1 MNSHHRKMAS
11 TIPARQSRSLM
22 RIEVKRLDGDG
33 KYETVI
39 TRDDGVSFRIQGVGH
54 AFAIPHDLAHYLV
67 EKALSI
73 EDGFWGNVACGA
85 VFPSMTHLAGRR
97 KPKASER
104 SITLLKANA
113 RALIEAEVLV
123 RIFNDTI
130 EQGHAENST
139 VLAGRLQDRLASPTT
154 KLHPISP
161 RNISAVYS
169 AYKALQRDWRRLPIG
184 GTLTRQW

>member
-1 MNSHHRKMAS
+1 MNSHRRKMAS
-11 TIPARQSRSLM
+11 TILARQRRSPM

-33 KYETVI
+33 RYETVI

-73 EDGFWGNVACGA
+73 EDGFWGSVASGA
-85 VFPSMTHLAGRR
+85 VFPSMTHLTGRR

-104 SITLLKANA
+104 SSTLLKANA

-130 EQGHAENST
+130 EQGQRENST
-139 VLAGRLQDRLASPTT
+139 VLAGRLQHRLATPRT
-154 KLHPISP
+154 KLRPINP
-161 RNISAVYS
+161 PDISAVYA
-169 AYKALQRDWRRLPIG
+169 AYKAVQQDWRTLPIG

>member
-1 MNSHHRKMAS
+1 MNSHRRKMAS
-11 TIPARQSRSLM
+11 TIPARQRKSLM

-33 KYETVI
+33 RYETVI

-67 EKALSI
+67 EKALTI
-73 EDGFWGNVACGA
+73 EDGFWGSVASGA
-85 VFPSMTHLAGRR
+85 VFASMTHLAGRW
-97 KPKASER
+97 KPKASEK
-104 SITLLKANA
+104 SSTLLKANA

-130 EQGHAENST
+130 EQGYGENST
-139 VLAGRLQDRLASPTT
+139 VLAGRLQDRLASPRT
-154 KLHPISP
+154 KLRPISP
-161 RNISAVYS
+161 SDISAVYA
-169 AYKALQRDWRRLPIG
+169 AYKALQQDWRTLPIG

>member
-1 MNSHHRKMAS
+1 
-11 TIPARQSRSLM
+11 M
-22 RIEVKRLDGDG
+22 RIEVKRLDGAG
-33 KYETVI
+33 MYETVI
-39 TRDDGVSFRIQGVGH
+39 TRDDGVSYRIQGVGH

-73 EDGFWGNVACGA
+73 EDGFWGSVASGA

-104 SITLLKANA
+104 SSTLLKANA
-113 RALIEAEVLV
+113 RALNEAEVLV

-130 EQGHAENST
+130 EQGHRENST
-139 VLAGRLQDRLASPTT
+139 VLAGRLREGLASPRT
-154 KLHPISP
+154 KLRSISP
-161 RNISAVYS
+161 RDIAAVYS
-169 AYKALQRDWRRLPIG
+169 AYKRLQQGWRTLPIG

>member
-1 MNSHHRKMAS
+1 MNSHRRKVAS
-11 TIPARQSRSLM
+11 TIPARQRRSLM

-33 KYETVI
+33 RYETVM

-73 EDGFWGNVACGA
+73 EDGFWGSVASGA

-104 SITLLKANA
+104 SSTLLKANA
-113 RALIEAEVLV
+113 
-123 RIFNDTI
+123 
-130 EQGHAENST
+130 
-139 VLAGRLQDRLASPTT
+139 
-154 KLHPISP
+154 
-161 RNISAVYS
+161 
-169 AYKALQRDWRRLPIG
+169 
-184 GTLTRQW
+184 